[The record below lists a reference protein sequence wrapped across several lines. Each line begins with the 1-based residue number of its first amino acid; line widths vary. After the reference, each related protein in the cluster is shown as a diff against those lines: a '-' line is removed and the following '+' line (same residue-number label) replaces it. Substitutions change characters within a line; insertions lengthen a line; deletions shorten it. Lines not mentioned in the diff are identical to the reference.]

1 MRLKFLQQTWHR
13 DLVEQDPVQ
22 TQVMDAQVSRQQ
34 TTSVSVQLTAEADS
48 QMARLYLH
56 GSGNV

>member
-22 TQVMDAQVSRQQ
+22 TQVMDAQVSGQQ
-34 TTSVSVQLTAEADS
+34 TTSVSVQLTAEAGS